1 MMLIAYVAVLSWG
14 PALSTPRGLMFQ
26 VAAQKIVSIGAVGI
40 FVYLSIEPDR
50 VMAAGRR
57 IVP

>member
-1 MMLIAYVAVLSWG
+1 
-14 PALSTPRGLMFQ
+14 MFQ